1 MPWCFWG
8 MWASHP
14 NTLPISLAAKI
25 SFEQVHEGEEKK
37 KTSIKSRNRYL
48 TENDNTILKFEII
61 T

>member
-25 SFEQVHEGEEKK
+25 SFEQVNEGEEKK
-37 KTSIKSRNRYL
+37 KKRQA
-48 TENDNTILKFEII
+48 LKAEIDI
-61 T
+61 